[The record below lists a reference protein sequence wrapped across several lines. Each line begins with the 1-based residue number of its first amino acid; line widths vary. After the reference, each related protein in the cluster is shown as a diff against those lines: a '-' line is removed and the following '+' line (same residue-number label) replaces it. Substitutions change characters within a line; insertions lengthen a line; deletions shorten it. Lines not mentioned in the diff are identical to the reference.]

1 MSEEVKAPEVKTPE
15 LIVLPFESYK
25 KVVDLLQAMPYGQIA
40 PILNEL
46 SQVAQGAD
54 IPVESKDENPKVEK
68 PTATTKGTKLKKVK

>member
-1 MSEEVKAPEVKTPE
+1 MSEVKQDAQEVKTPE

-54 IPVESKDENPKVEK
+54 IPKVEVPKDETPEPK
-68 PTATTKGTKLKKVK
+68 TKKLKKVK

>member
-1 MSEEVKAPEVKTPE
+1 MSEEVKSQEEVKTPE
-15 LIVLPFESYK
+15 LIVLPFDSYK

-54 IPVESKDENPKVEK
+54 IPKTDAEPEGDENPK
-68 PTATTKGTKLKKVK
+68 TNTKLKKVK